1 MAAASVSGC
10 ASSGS
15 HYPSLAIRDAER
27 VQGSFAVA
35 EGENQVPVPAPAG
48 EETLSRVQSLVGQA
62 HSAHDGFLEA
72 VSGAERAVNSAAG
85 QAVSDNSWASAQV
98 ALADLESQR
107 SNATLA
113 LGDLDLL
120 YTDATL
126 SFMERDRIDSARN
139 EVQALIGQED
149 DTLARLWALLVQ

>member
-1 MAAASVSGC
+1 M
-10 ASSGS
+10 
-15 HYPSLAIRDAER
+15 
-27 VQGSFAVA
+27 
-35 EGENQVPVPAPAG
+35 
-48 EETLSRVQSLVGQA
+48 
-62 HSAHDGFLEA
+62 
-72 VSGAERAVNSAAG
+72 NSAAG